1 MTSFITTCKSK
12 RKYYTYGA
20 NRMFIHKIL
29 VVNKLSLVLSRH
41 NFRFWKNNKT
51 LWTFFHCKA
60 ALDICTIWRRKKL
73 SDETYAR
80 QLCVS
85 SFYNCVWKTSNCT
98 FGNPPVKNWF
108 WCYEQSNL
116 INTWYKVTV
125 TPRSK
130 KILKDIFCIVTC
142 SFFWFS
148 FSEKSY
154 NDKIRWK
161 VTIRWKVIRWKVTIR
176 WKAIRWKVI
185 RWKVIWWKI
194 IRWNAIRW
202 KVPEPNLT

>member
-1 MTSFITTCKSK
+1 M
-12 RKYYTYGA
+12 
-20 NRMFIHKIL
+20 
-29 VVNKLSLVLSRH
+29 LSRH

-85 SFYNCVWKTSNCT
+85 SFYSCVWKSSNCT

-116 INTWYKVTV
+116 INTWCKVTV

-142 SFFWFS
+142 SFFLVFILRKIVQWQNS
-148 FSEKSY
+148 MKS
-154 NDKIRWK
+154 NHSMKSNSMKSNHSMKSNSMKSNSMKCHSMKSNSMKNNSMKCNSMKSTGAEDSSMCQC
-161 VTIRWKVIRWKVTIR
+161 
-176 WKAIRWKVI
+176 
-185 RWKVIWWKI
+185 
-194 IRWNAIRW
+194 
-202 KVPEPNLT
+202 